1 MSENERGLGIVS
13 LTGFDLGG
21 SGRHHVAQLVSDT
34 REGGSEGGRRNLG
47 EQNGDNAPGSKRK

>member
-1 MSENERGLGIVS
+1 MKGEREMIV

-21 SGRHHVAQLVSDT
+21 SGRDHVAQLVSDT

-47 EQNGDNAPGSKRK
+47 E